1 MSPLV
6 ARWCLVGPAVVL
18 VLVGV
23 LADLPGPAR
32 AVLLAA
38 AASCAVLDVLTDR
51 ASGRRAPPQVVVT
64 LPTDPVVASGVPGG
78 VPAAATGERPT
89 DDDPPPTP
97 RSRTRTGTGTGTG
110 AGAGGILVLG
120 RRPDGRPER
129 VEVGPS
135 APCHVVV
142 LGAGAYARAVF
153 DALDAQLTGLSAGPA
168 GADHDAGS
176 DVRVVGDDGPAPG
189 APPGVRPTP
198 TGTAVAAR
206 VDERGRVWATV
217 VLVPG
222 VRMLPR
228 RRDHVLEVTRHGC
241 RVWRDGDQAPVP
253 VEPVLPLLAGDP
265 VAALIPG

>member
-6 ARWCLVGPAVVL
+6 ARWCLVGSAVVL

-38 AASCAVLDVLTDR
+38 AASCAVLDALTDR
-51 ASGRRAPPQVVVT
+51 APGRRAPPQVVVT
-64 LPTDPVVASGVPGG
+64 LPADPVVTSGVPAG
-78 VPAAATGERPT
+78 VPAAATGELPS
-89 DDDPPPTP
+89 DDDLPRTP
-97 RSRTRTGTGTGTG
+97 RSRTGTGTGTG
-110 AGAGGILVLG
+110 GILVLG
-120 RRPDGRPER
+120 RRSDGRPER

-153 DALDAQLTGLSAGPA
+153 DALGAQLTGIRAGSARA
-168 GADHDAGS
+168 ADDAGS
-176 DVRVVGDDGPAPG
+176 EVRVVGDDGPAAG
-189 APPGVRPTP
+189 APPDVRPTP
-198 TGTAVAAR
+198 TGTAVAAH
-206 VDERGRVWATV
+206 VDERGLVWATI

-241 RVWRDGDQAPVP
+241 RVWQGGDHAPAT

-265 VAALIPG
+265 VAELVPG

>member
-6 ARWCLVGPAVVL
+6 ARWCLVGSAVVL

-51 ASGRRAPPQVVVT
+51 APGKQAPPQVVVT
-64 LPTDPVVASGVPGG
+64 LPTGPVVTSGVPGG
-78 VPAAATGERPT
+78 ATAGATGELPS
-89 DDDPPPTP
+89 DDDPPQTP
-97 RSRTRTGTGTGTG
+97 RSRTDTGT
-110 AGAGGILVLG
+110 GGILVLG

-153 DALDAQLTGLSAGPA
+153 DALGAQLTGLSAGPA